1 MSLDTRETLQ
11 SIAPSHLAAAAL
23 SGSPIVKALGMWLE
37 YAPKENRYRELS
49 NDELKHMIWM
59 ALEGR
64 TYIHRGKDGDEE
76 KTLNL
81 NTKISADV
89 REAMIHLALEKGIEE
104 LPFWRD
110 QRDDDPDPRYLLP
123 VSNGLLDWKT
133 GELIA
138 PTPRFVSTDCSQVA
152 YDPDAVTLMWD
163 FFLDEIFDGDLEQI
177 ELLYEVMGCIL
188 TGQNRFQ
195 KIFQLFGPA
204 RSGKGTIN
212 LMLIQLLGM
221 RSVASPRIKQI
232 GDGGFGLSSLVGK
245 KAAIVGDARLG
256 RGRQTDALTELL
268 LSTSGGD
275 LQTVQRKFKDD
286 FVGYLRIQWML
297 MSNEPILMHDLTGTI
312 ATRMVL
318 METRRSFLGREDNG
332 LFERDLLPE
341 AAGVLN
347 RCLDAARRLSKRG
360 HFLVPSSIKG
370 RQAEILREASTVAAF
385 ASECLIEDPSAVTPK
400 NEVFD
405 AYERYCQGHGRLGT
419 DKNIFWRDLR
429 TSGKFRDDM
438 IRRPRG
444 KGRRIQAVEGLRVH
458 LDENAL
464 PINPADDFHD
474 GNYS

>member
-1 MSLDTRETLQ
+1 MTLDTRETLQ

-37 YAPKENRYRELS
+37 YAPEENRYRELT
-49 NDELKHMIWM
+49 NDELKHMVWV

-89 REAMIHLALEKGIEE
+89 REALIHLALETGIEE

-152 YDPDAVTLMWD
+152 YDPDAVTFMWD

-177 ELLYEVMGCIL
+177 ELLHEVMGCIL
-188 TGQNRFQ
+188 TGQIRFQ

-212 LMLIQLLGM
+212 LMLTRLLGM

-232 GDGGFGLSSLVGK
+232 GEGGGFGTSSLVGK
-245 KAAIVGDARLG
+245 KAAIIGDARLG

-275 LQTVQRKFKDD
+275 LQTIQRKFKDD
-286 FVGYLRIQWML
+286 YIGYLRIQWML
-297 MSNEPILMHDLTGTI
+297 MSNEPILMHDMTGTI

-341 AAGVLN
+341 ASGVLN
-347 RCLDAARRLSKRG
+347 RCLEAARRLSKRG
-360 HFLVPSSIKG
+360 HFLVPSSI
-370 RQAEILREASTVAAF
+370 RNRMSEILREASTVAAF
-385 ASECLIEDPSAVTPK
+385 ASECLIEDPSAATPK
-400 NEVFD
+400 HDIYD
-405 AYERYCQGHGRLGT
+405 AFERYCRGHGRISA
-419 DKNIFWRDLR
+419 DKNVFWRDLR

-438 IRRPRG
+438 IKRVRVDG
-444 KGRRIQAVEGLRVH
+444 GRVQTVNGLSVS
-458 LDENAL
+458 LDEDAL
-464 PINPADDFHD
+464 PVDPADDFHD
-474 GNYS
+474 

>member
-11 SIAPSHLAAAAL
+11 SIAPSYLAAAAL

-37 YAPKENRYRELS
+37 YAPDENRYRELT
-49 NDELKHMIWM
+49 NDELKHMVWV

-64 TYIHRGKDGDEE
+64 TYIHRGKDGVEE

-89 REAMIHLALEKGIEE
+89 REALIHLALETGIEE

-152 YDPDAVTLMWD
+152 YDPDAVTFMWD

-177 ELLYEVMGCIL
+177 ELLHEVMGCIL
-188 TGQNRFQ
+188 TGQTRFQ
-195 KIFQLFGPA
+195 KIFQLFGPP

-212 LMLIQLLGM
+212 LMLTRLLGM

-232 GDGGFGLSSLVGK
+232 AEGGFGLQSLIGK
-245 KAAIVGDARLG
+245 KAAIVGDARLE
-256 RGRQTDALTELL
+256 RGRKTSALTELL

-275 LQTVQRKFKDD
+275 LQTVPRKFKDD
-286 FVGYLRIQWML
+286 FVGYLPVQWML

-318 METRRSFLGREDNG
+318 METRRSFLGREEND

-360 HFLVPSSIKG
+360 RFLVPSSIEG
-370 RQAEILREASTVAAF
+370 RQAEILREASTVTAF
-385 ASECLIEDPSAVTPK
+385 ASECLIEDPAATTSK
-400 NEVFD
+400 LDIYD
-405 AYERYCQGHGRLGT
+405 AYMRYCQGHGRSNYT
-419 DKNIFWRDLR
+419 DQNIFWRDLR
-429 TSGKFRDDM
+429 ASGKFRNDM
-438 IRRPRG
+438 ERRIRAD
-444 KGRRIQAVEGLRVH
+444 GRRVQAVEGLRVQ
-458 LDENAL
+458 LDEAAL
-464 PINPADDFHD
+464 PFEPADDFLV
-474 GNYS
+474 